1 MTHSPKQ
8 TVFGGLWPFT
18 VGVLVSG
25 VGWAWLQD
33 TPPYGSIILIP
44 AALIFYAGRW
54 SMARPSNGGE
64 A

>member
-8 TVFGGLWPFT
+8 TVFGNFWLLMVSFLISGALW
-18 VGVLVSG
+18 V
-25 VGWAWLQD
+25 WIKDA
-33 TPPYGSIILIP
+33 PPYGSIILIV

-54 SMARPSNGGE
+54 SMARPTQEG